1 MFSANLSTSP
11 SLITPKTSTSNLKPY
26 FLSPRSVTIQSR
38 APDFSAASSS
48 SSSPD
53 WFQFPDI
60 SGPRIPRENDA
71 VSEGSSSS
79 SSRDSNDS
87 MLNGK
92 REKKWSRNRE
102 SYLRDDS
109 EPLPLPM
116 TFSDI
121 TPTSLE
127 EIDRR
132 LRCDP
137 QLEDMFKRYQPGR
150 SLNRWR
156 IKNHLDLSRNLLV
169 LLASMFMY
177 IQDYSDEKCS
187 YTLIYQNRF
196 TEKKN
201 FYEFCYGI
209 FNENFLVSDLT
220 ILEILIIFVHN
231 L

>member
-11 SLITPKTSTSNLKPY
+11 SLITPKTSTSTSISKPY
-26 FLSPRSVTIQSR
+26 FLSPRSLTIQSR

-71 VSEGSSSS
+71 VSGGNS
-79 SSRDSNDS
+79 SSRDSDDS

-137 QLEDMFKRYQPGR
+137 QLEDCKVPVFEWVGKCRSCQGSGYVNYYNKRGKTTCKCIPCMGVGYVQKISAR
-150 SLNRWR
+150 
-156 IKNHLDLSRNLLV
+156 KEFE
-169 LLASMFMY
+169 SME
-177 IQDYSDEKCS
+177 D
-187 YTLIYQNRF
+187 
-196 TEKKN
+196 
-201 FYEFCYGI
+201 
-209 FNENFLVSDLT
+209 
-220 ILEILIIFVHN
+220 
-231 L
+231 